1 MGATRFLILAGVLL
15 LLAWSAS
22 ATGFLQRAHVLV
34 RHLVAAVFIFGAV
47 RAGLSI
53 AIMAFDL
60 SPISYLI
67 PISLG
72 LLAWWLRPG
81 RGLSAG

>member
-15 LLAWSAS
+15 LIVWSAS
-22 ATGFLQRAHVLV
+22 ATGFLRRTPVLV
-34 RHLVAAVFIFGAV
+34 GHLIAAVFIFSAM

-53 AIMAFDL
+53 AILAFDL

-67 PISLG
+67 PISFG
-72 LLAWWLRPG
+72 VLAWWLRPG
-81 RGLSAG
+81 RGLSGG